1 MAAGTRVLIVDDEP
15 EFCSIIR
22 KFLKGETYELH
33 SVGCGQEALRLLNE
47 ASAFDVVLLD
57 LNLPDMNGFKVMGY
71 LAEHFPDTLVV
82 IITGYASL
90 ESATEALRCGAYD
103 YLTKPFAREEL
114 FKTLQNAVTHKQVKD
129 AHRQSQLALNDSE
142 MCFRNLV
149 ENILTG
155 VLIVR
160 NQEVLYQNTIQ
171 KDLFG
176 PITEAVIACDYHYIH
191 SDDIEKLKEIAK
203 QFLSKEISSVETD
216 FRFYISTNPDERN
229 EQRWVLSRASYISY
243 RGEAAI
249 LINTMDISRLKEL
262 ERLVTIKNKM
272 HSLGRVAAGV
282 AHEIRNPLTGINSYL
297 FSLRALIDSGISSE
311 GDTRLAQQMTE
322 QIQAAADKI
331 ETVIKR
337 VMDFAK
343 PGAPEMA
350 LTDINDIIKEVLTLS
365 EVTLR
370 KKEIRLEAHYGVGI
384 PRCYADKGLIGQV
397 ILNLINNAVHALD
410 SCDPPRR
417 LGVTSLRRKGRILIQ
432 VSDSG
437 PGISKA
443 IQEKIF
449 EPFFTTKDDGAG
461 IGLNIAQRIVADH
474 HGIIEVSRSEWGGAQ
489 FTIELPVDRRV
500 MSR

>member
-1 MAAGTRVLIVDDEP
+1 MSAETRVLIVDDEP
-15 EFCSIIR
+15 EFCSIIE
-22 KFLKGETYELH
+22 KFLRNESYELH
-33 SVGCGQEALRLLNE
+33 FANCGREALRLFDE
-47 ASAFDVVLLD
+47 DPAFDVVLLD

-71 LAEHFPDTLVV
+71 LAEHFPETLVV

-114 FKTLQNAVTHKQVKD
+114 YKTLQNAVAHKQVKE

-142 MCFRNLV
+142 KCFRNLV
-149 ENILTG
+149 ENILSG

-160 NQEVLYQNTIQ
+160 NQELLYQNTIQ
-171 KDLFG
+171 KELFG
-176 PITEAVIACDYHYIH
+176 PITEAVIACEYQHIH
-191 SDDIEKLKEIAK
+191 PDDLEKLKGIVGR
-203 QFLSKEISSVETD
+203 FLSKETPSVETD
-216 FRFYISTNPDERN
+216 FRFYTSVNPEDRS

-243 RGEAAI
+243 RGETAI

-297 FSLRALIDSGISSE
+297 FSLRGLIDSGISSE
-311 GDTRLAQQMTE
+311 NDTQLAQQMTE
-322 QIQAAADKI
+322 RIQTASDKI

-350 LTDINDIIKEVLTLS
+350 LTDINDIIRDAINLS

-370 KKEIRLEAHYGVGI
+370 KKEIRLETSYGSDLSK
-384 PRCYADKGLIGQV
+384 CYADKGLIGQV
-397 ILNLINNAVHALD
+397 ILNLINNAVHALT
-410 SCDPPRR
+410 SRALPRR
-417 LGVTSLRRKGRILIQ
+417 LGVSSFSRNGRVVIQ

-437 PGISKA
+437 PGISKSLKD
-443 IQEKIF
+443 KIF
-449 EPFFTTKDDGAG
+449 DPFFTTKDDGAG
-461 IGLNIAQRIVADH
+461 IGLNIAQRIIADH
-474 HGIIEVSRSEWGGAQ
+474 HGMIEVSESEWKGAQ
-489 FTIELPVDRRV
+489 FTIELPVDRRS